1 MKRAIVPVVALAMVA
16 ALLGG
21 CTLVNPCTSTAERSA
36 SFPAGDTTTVRI
48 LAEAGSL
55 EVVGLTGITRVTAS
69 GTACAGNDHDLE
81 TIQFAMRTTG
91 TEIIIEALTP
101 ASGTSFD
108 VRVEVPDTFQVE
120 INDGSGDIVV
130 QHVAGVRLNDG
141 SGDVKVEYVTGDV
154 VVENDGSGGISLL
167 YVDAGVEI
175 ISDGTGDI
183 DVAHVGADVIVG
195 SDGSG
200 NIAVSDI
207 EGDFH
212 VEQDGSGSISAI
224 DIAGDF
230 VVESD
235 GSGSIRSSGIGG
247 KISIPG
253 D

>member
-1 MKRAIVPVVALAMVA
+1 MKRVFTLAIIVGLAA
-16 ALLGG
+16 SLASG

-36 SFPAGDTTTVRI
+36 MVEVGDATTVRI
-48 LAEAGSL
+48 VAEAGSL
-55 EVVGLTGITRVTAS
+55 EVVGLTGITKVTAR
-69 GTACAGNDHDLE
+69 GTACAANDYDLE
-81 TIQFAMRTTG
+81 TIQFAMRTSG
-91 TEIIIEALTP
+91 TEIIIEAPTP
-101 ASGTSFD
+101 ANVTSFD
-108 VRVEVPDTFQVE
+108 VTVEVPDTFHVE

-130 QHVAGVRLNDG
+130 RHVAGVRLNDG
-141 SGDVKVEYVTGDV
+141 SGDFLVEYVTGDV
-154 VVENDGSGGISLL
+154 VVESDGSGGIRAL

-200 NIAVSDI
+200 NISVNDV

-212 VEQDGSGSISAI
+212 VEQDGSGDISAI

-230 VVESD
+230 IVERD

-247 KISIPG
+247 NISYPG